1 MTQGALIFAFDNDH
15 IDYVA
20 MAAWSA
26 ANIRRHLHIPVA
38 VITDRSDVSGF
49 DRVIYCDKGGDN
61 HRWFGDFETQMPW
74 HNHTRTDAYQL
85 SPWDQTLLLDADYV
99 VASDQLRSVLDSP
112 QDFLAHRWASDVT
125 GKNDFSGLNY
135 FGDNRMPQWWATVIM
150 FRKCIH
156 AELIFDAMAMV
167 RDHWT
172 HYRHLYK
179 NNSVSYRNDH
189 ALSIALGM
197 VNGHTLDH
205 DDIPWSLSSIVPEHQ
220 LTCVG
225 IDRYRVDFVNQ
236 ENQSRWIEMHGQ
248 DFHAMGKK
256 HLGEIVA
263 SHT

>member
-1 MTQGALIFAFDNDH
+1 MTQGALIFAFDNEH
-15 IDYVA
+15 IDYVS

-26 ANIRRHLHIPVA
+26 TNIRRHLGIPVA
-38 VITDRSDVSGF
+38 VITDREDVSGF
-49 DRVIYCDKGGDN
+49 DRVIYCDRGSN
-61 HRWFGDFETQMPW
+61 NYRWFGDFETQMPW
-74 HNHTRTDAYQL
+74 HNSTRTNAYRL

-99 VASDQLRSVLDSP
+99 VASDQLRSVLDSS
-112 QDFLAHRWASDVT
+112 QDFLAHRWARDVT

-150 FRKCIH
+150 FRRCTH
-156 AELIFDAMAMV
+156 AELIFDTMTMV

-179 NNSVSYRNDH
+179 NNNVSYRNDH
-189 ALSIALGM
+189 ALTIALGV

-205 DDIPWSLSSIVPEHQ
+205 ADIPWSLASVVPEHR
-220 LTCVG
+220 LIRVSA
-225 IDRYRVDFVNQ
+225 DRYRVDFVNQ
-236 ENQSRWIEMHGQ
+236 ENQQRWIEISNQ

-263 SHT
+263 SHA

>member
-20 MAAWSA
+20 MARWSA
-26 ANIRRHLHIPVA
+26 NNIRRHLDIPVA
-38 VITDRSDVSGF
+38 VVTDCLDVSGF
-49 DRVIYCDKGGDN
+49 DQVIHCDRRGQN
-61 HRWFGDFETQMPW
+61 YRWFGDFETQMPW
-74 HNHTRTDAYQL
+74 HNHTRADAYML

-99 VASDQLRSVLDSP
+99 VSSDQLRCVLDAS

-135 FGDNRMPQWWATVIM
+135 FGDNRMPMWWATVIM
-150 FRKCIH
+150 FRRCLH
-156 AELIFDAMAMV
+156 AELIFDAMTMV
-167 RDHWT
+167 RDHWA

-189 ALSIALGM
+189 ALTIALGV

-205 DDIPWSLSSIVPEHQ
+205 SCIPWSLATVMPEHR
-220 LTCVG
+220 LTQVG
-225 IDRYRVDFVNQ
+225 IDSYRVDFVNQ
-236 ENQSRWIEMHGQ
+236 ENQARWIEICGH

-256 HLGEIVA
+256 HLGDIVA
-263 SHT
+263 GHA